1 MYRSIRYTVLL
12 LLSVILSSSIG
23 KAQGK
28 TSLPFNDST
37 WSQPY
42 EPFRIAGNLYYVGTY
57 DLACYLVTTP
67 KGHILINSGLEDSAP
82 MIRKSV
88 ESLGFNFTDIRI
100 LLTNQAHYDHVAGL
114 AAIKQAT
121 GAKMMINEADAQ
133 VLADGGKSDFLFGGP
148 KGFFVGV
155 KADRL
160 LKDGDVIKL
169 GDAKLT
175 AYHHPGHTPG
185 ATSDMVETKDET
197 RAWKVLIVNLPSIL
211 DETRIMGMP
220 KYPKVGQDYKHTLES
235 LPKLQLNLWVS
246 SHTGQFNLHKKRKP
260 GDPYKP
266 EIFSDRKAYDAEVAG
281 LQKVYD
287 DRVKNEKK

>member
-1 MYRSIRYTVLL
+1 MFRIFHLSLTLLVFVSI
-12 LLSVILSSSIG
+12 SFPAA
-23 KAQGK
+23 AQD
-28 TSLPFNDST
+28 LAPFPYHNPD
-37 WSQPY
+37 WVKPY
-42 EPFRIAGNLYYVGTY
+42 EPFRVAGNIYYVGTY
-57 DLACYLVTTP
+57 DLCSYLVTTP
-67 KGHILINSGLEDSAP
+67 DGHILINTGLAETVP
-82 MIRKSV
+82 LLQKNV
-88 ESLGFNFTDIRI
+88 ESLGFKFSDIKV
-100 LLTNQAHYDHVAGL
+100 LLITHAHYDHVAGM
-114 AAIKQAT
+114 AEIKKAT
-121 GAKMMINEADAQ
+121 GAQMMVNAADAQ
-133 VLADGGKSDFLFGGP
+133 TLEDGGKSDFLFGGP

-185 ATSDMVETKDET
+185 ATSYMVETKDET

-220 KYPKVGQDYKHTLES
+220 TYPKVGQDYKHTLES
-235 LPKLQLNLWVS
+235 LPKLQFDLWVS

>member
-133 VLADGGKSDFLFGGP
+133 VLADGGKSDFLFGGNATFP
-148 KGFFVGV
+148 PVQ
-155 KADRL
+155 ADRL
-160 LKDGDVIKL
+160 LHDGDVVEL
-169 GDAKLT
+169 GGTRIQVL
-175 AYHHPGHTPG
+175 HHPGHTKG
-185 ATSDMVETKDET
+185 STSFVIDVTDN
-197 RAWKVLIVNLPSIL
+197 KVLRKVLLVNIPSIL
-211 DETRIMGMP
+211 SQTRISGMP
-220 KYPKVGQDYKHTLES
+220 TYPNVGKDYLYTLES
-235 LPKLQLNLWVS
+235 LKKIQFDIWVAAHASQFQL
-246 SHTGQFNLHKKRKP
+246 HDKRKP
-260 GDPYKP
+260 GDAYNP
-266 EIFSDRKAYDAEVAG
+266 EAFRDREGFLASINSIERQYRQR
-281 LQKVYD
+281 QKD
-287 DRVKNEKK
+287 EQ